1 MFQGAKDEAR
11 RACAAFGFG
20 RYRARHAEAP
30 RPTFA
35 RPICQL
41 VTAAQ
46 FREPEYA
53 RCAAAL
59 RLPLVLHRKQWEFAV
74 TLQALDAAGL
84 LRPGARGLGFGV
96 GAEPLPAA
104 FAALGCEV
112 VLTDLDPE
120 EARRRGWSETP
131 ATDLS
136 AYNRDGVC
144 DQELF
149 ARRARWTAVDMNAV
163 PEDLR
168 RGEFDFVWSS
178 CALEHLG
185 SLESGARFVLSSLE
199 CLRPGGMA
207 VHTTEYNASSNRF
220 TYDHAPT
227 VLFRERD
234 VEALLAA
241 CREAGAA
248 ATFTPFSGDEPA
260 DRHVDPPPHTGLPHL
275 KLRLGRFVS
284 TSVSLVLRKTTR

>member
-1 MFQGAKDEAR
+1 MRGGA
-11 RACAAFGFG
+11 AAS
-20 RYRARHAEAP
+20 ARHAS
-30 RPTFA
+30 
-35 RPICQL
+35 Q
-41 VTAAQ
+41 
-46 FREPEYA
+46 
-53 RCAAAL
+53 
-59 RLPLVLHRKQWEFAV
+59 AV
-74 TLQALDAAGL
+74 GVRRQALDAAGV
-84 LRPGARGLGFGV
+84 LRAGARGLGFGV

-104 FAALGCEV
+104 LAARGCELL
-112 VLTDLDPE
+112 LTDLDPE

-131 ATDLS
+131 GEDLS

-144 DQELF
+144 DPELF
-149 ARRARWTAVDMNAV
+149 ARRVRWTAVDMNAV
-163 PEDLR
+163 PDRLR

-185 SLESGARFVLSSLE
+185 SLEAGARFVLNSLD

-227 VLFRERD
+227 VIFRERD

-241 CREAGAA
+241 CREAGAETA
-248 ATFTPFSGDEPA
+248 FTPFPGDGPE

-284 TSVSLVLRKTTR
+284 TSVALVLRKATP